1 MFFLNWFTHHN
12 HGGANSLKDFSEEL
26 NFFSIS
32 FINLKLSQN
41 WKANHAIPQ
50 VSKILLVILKGNKA
64 LALPQATCPCT
75 PSMSKRMTYDFVSRK
90 WQFFFK
96 NLSSFIELQ
105 KILTMIS
112 CHRQYSLHRK
122 FLRSML
128 RNMWWYAMASKVEKI
143 LKCSLDLIPSPS
155 QSVKIQIMGK
165 KVCLSCKGKTL
176 LGIVNKLLKTKSLLT
191 SPNNVLPYYLK

>member
-1 MFFLNWFTHHN
+1 MLC
-12 HGGANSLKDFSEEL
+12 LKPL
-26 NFFSIS
+26 
-32 FINLKLSQN
+32 
-41 WKANHAIPQ
+41 
-50 VSKILLVILKGNKA
+50 
-64 LALPQATCPCT
+64 CPCT

-96 NLSSFIELQ
+96 NQSSFIELQ

-155 QSVKIQIMGK
+155 PSVKIQIMAGK
-165 KVCLSCKGKTL
+165 FAWGWNAKHCRQCFAL
-176 LGIVNKLLKTKSLLT
+176 LPQVNFPANNLNFHRRWRWWDRIQAIFLNPFYFTKMKL
-191 SPNNVLPYYLK
+191 